1 MSDLFSSY
9 TYLGLTITLAA
20 YLFGV
25 WLRKKTGR
33 SWCNPLLVACVLV
46 IALLLLTRGDYA
58 DYQKSANYVS
68 YLLTPATV
76 CLAIPL
82 YRQLQQ
88 LRRNWKAILAGI
100 LSGAVASMAL
110 VLLLALA
117 FELDHA
123 QYVTLLPKSVTTAIG
138 MELSS
143 QAGGLTSISVAAIV
157 LTGIIGSITAHPVC
171 KLMGITHPVAVGV
184 ACGTSAH
191 VIGTSKAMELG
202 EVQGAISSLAT
213 VTAGLLTAVLFSVF
227 TALV

>member
-1 MSDLFSSY
+1 M
-9 TYLGLTITLAA
+9 
-20 YLFGV
+20 
-25 WLRKKTGR
+25 
-33 SWCNPLLVACVLV
+33 
-46 IALLLLTRGDYA
+46 
-58 DYQKSANYVS
+58 S

-88 LRRNWKAILAGI
+88 LRRNWKAILAGV

-184 ACGTSAH
+184 ACGTSSH

-213 VTAGLLTAVLFSVF
+213 VVAGLLTAVLFSVF

>member
-46 IALLLLTRGDYA
+46 IALLLLTHGDYA

-82 YRQLQQ
+82 YRQL
-88 LRRNWKAILAGI
+88 
-100 LSGAVASMAL
+100 
-110 VLLLALA
+110 
-117 FELDHA
+117 
-123 QYVTLLPKSVTTAIG
+123 
-138 MELSS
+138 
-143 QAGGLTSISVAAIV
+143 
-157 LTGIIGSITAHPVC
+157 
-171 KLMGITHPVAVGV
+171 
-184 ACGTSAH
+184 
-191 VIGTSKAMELG
+191 
-202 EVQGAISSLAT
+202 
-213 VTAGLLTAVLFSVF
+213 
-227 TALV
+227 